1 DKQLCAL
8 SDRVEIRNRFKRI
21 IL

>member
-8 SDRVEIRNRFKRI
+8 SDRVEIRDRFKRI